1 MVMKNL
7 KIGFKLF
14 FIVIPLEILLILSLV
29 VLGINIRKAVNNSKA
44 VYYDTLYNV
53 NHNLLSA
60 DREIYRAQLSFTR
73 YIETQSAEKAQM
85 DEYYESVAAC
95 LEYAEKATEIASLDN
110 SLYKETLVDGVD
122 FEGAFNEFSENLVA
136 YKGSYVMEFH
146 IGDVTRQKQSFDTAR
161 ASLARLQSIT
171 ETWALKQGDIMSQG
185 IDAQIKMISLVYIAV
200 IVLMSLAVFAV
211 SHGIGKGI
219 RKTKERLDILAT
231 NDLTTEVPDTKAKDE
246 VGQMTRSFKKM
257 QSNLKEVVS
266 VLYAQSDELAG
277 SCEELS
283 AATNETSASMETINS
298 AAGELAKTATQTA
311 SEVEAIASD
320 MTRLTEVMG
329 RSEES
334 TQSITDASN
343 EIDRATKEGMD
354 KVESLI
360 DINRQCMEAFDNIFA
375 GISSIEE
382 SSARINKV
390 SELISSIA
398 AQTNL
403 LSLNASI
410 EAARAGEYGR
420 GFNVVAE
427 EIRKLSDQSAENV
440 NTINRL
446 LEELNNNTAEA
457 TFQSERVK
465 EYVERQNVSVEE
477 TKGSFEGIVKTI
489 EAVEEAVEGLKEVN
503 KELAGGFENI
513 SGLVEGL
520 SAASE
525 ENAATAEE
533 LSATAEMVA
542 KNMQTLNETQTQI
555 DNAAVKLTE
564 IVKQFKVEA

>member
-85 DEYYESVAAC
+85 EEYYESVAAC

-110 SLYKETLVDGVD
+110 SLYKETLAEGVD
-122 FEGAFNEFSENLVA
+122 FEGTFTEFSENLVA

-171 ETWALKQGDIMSQG
+171 ETWALKQGDIMSRG
-185 IDAQIKMISLVYIAV
+185 IDAQIKMISLVYLAV
-200 IVLMSLAVFAV
+200 IVVMSLAVFAV

-219 RKTKERLDILAT
+219 RKTKERLDVLAT
-231 NDLTTEVPDTKAKDE
+231 NDLTTDVPDTKARDE

-266 VLYAQSDELAG
+266 VLYAQSDELAD
-277 SCEELS
+277 SCENMS
-283 AATNETSASMETINS
+283 AATGEAASSMEAINT
-298 AAGELAKTATQTA
+298 AAGELAETASQTA
-311 SEVEAIASD
+311 MDVENIASD
-320 MTRLTEVMG
+320 MTRLSDVMD
-329 RSEES
+329 RSVES
-334 TQSITDASN
+334 TDSITRASEQIN
-343 EIDRATKEGMD
+343 KATGEGME
-354 KVESLI
+354 KVAGLI
-360 DINRQCMEAFDNIFA
+360 EINRQCIDAFESVFD
-375 GISSIEE
+375 GIASIEE
-382 SSARINKV
+382 SSDRISEV
-390 SELISSIA
+390 SGLISAIA
-398 AQTNL
+398 GQTNL

-427 EIRKLSDQSAENV
+427 EIRKLSVQSAENV
-440 NTINRL
+440 NTINAL
-446 LEELNNNTAEA
+446 LEELETNTAKA
-457 TFQSERVK
+457 TDSSKRVK
-465 EYVERQNVSVEE
+465 EFVEKQTVSVAE
-477 TKGSFEGIVKTI
+477 TKGSFEGIVNTI
-489 EAVEEAVEGLKEVN
+489 DDVNNAVDGLKEVN
-503 KELAGGFENI
+503 TELAKGFENI
-513 SGLVEGL
+513 NGLVAGL
-520 SAASE
+520 SAVSE

-533 LSATAEMVA
+533 LSATAAQVSENVA
-542 KNMQTLNETQTQI
+542 ALNETEKQI
-555 DNAAVKLTE
+555 DRASAKLAE
-564 IVKQFKVEA
+564 IVGNFKVE

>member
-85 DEYYESVAAC
+85 EEYYESVAAC

-110 SLYKETLVDGVD
+110 SLYKETLADGID

-185 IDAQIKMISLVYIAV
+185 IDAQIKMISLVYLAV
-200 IVLMSLAVFAV
+200 IVVMSLAVFAV

-219 RKTKERLDILAT
+219 RKTKERLDVLAT
-231 NDLTTEVPDTKAKDE
+231 NDLTTDVPDTKAKDE

-266 VLYAQSDELAG
+266 VLYAQSDELAD
-277 SCEELS
+277 SCENMS
-283 AATNETSASMETINS
+283 AATGEAASSMEAINT
-298 AAGELAKTATQTA
+298 AAGELAETASQTA
-311 SEVEAIASD
+311 MDVENIASD
-320 MTRLTEVMG
+320 MTRLSDVMD
-329 RSEES
+329 RSVES
-334 TQSITDASN
+334 TDSITKASEQIN
-343 EIDRATKEGMD
+343 KATGEGME
-354 KVESLI
+354 KVAGLI
-360 DINRQCMEAFDNIFA
+360 EINRQCIDAFESVFD
-375 GISSIEE
+375 GIASIEE
-382 SSARINKV
+382 SSDRISEV
-390 SELISSIA
+390 SGLISAIA
-398 AQTNL
+398 GQTNL

-427 EIRKLSDQSAENV
+427 EIRKLSVQSAENV
-440 NTINRL
+440 NTINAL
-446 LEELNNNTAEA
+446 LEELETNTAKA
-457 TFQSERVK
+457 TDSSKRVK
-465 EYVERQNVSVEE
+465 EFVEKQTVSVAE
-477 TKGSFEGIVKTI
+477 TKGSFEGIVNTI
-489 EAVEEAVEGLKEVN
+489 DDVNNAVDGLKEVN
-503 KELAGGFENI
+503 AELAKGFENI
-513 SGLVEGL
+513 NGLVAGL
-520 SAASE
+520 SAVSE

-533 LSATAEMVA
+533 LSATAAQVSENVA
-542 KNMQTLNETQTQI
+542 ALNETEKQI
-555 DNAAVKLTE
+555 DRASAKLAE
-564 IVKQFKVEA
+564 IVGNFKVE

>member
-85 DEYYESVAAC
+85 EEYYESVAAC

-110 SLYKETLVDGVD
+110 SLYKETLADGID

-185 IDAQIKMISLVYIAV
+185 IDAQIKMISLVYLAV
-200 IVLMSLAVFAV
+200 IVVMSLAVFAV

-219 RKTKERLDILAT
+219 RKTKERLDVLAT
-231 NDLTTEVPDTKAKDE
+231 NDLTTDVPDTKAKDE

-266 VLYAQSDELAG
+266 VLYAQSDELAD
-277 SCEELS
+277 SCENMS
-283 AATNETSASMETINS
+283 AATGEAASSMEAINT
-298 AAGELAKTATQTA
+298 AAGELAETASQTA
-311 SEVEAIASD
+311 MDVENIASD
-320 MTRLTEVMG
+320 MTRLSDVMD
-329 RSEES
+329 RSVES
-334 TQSITDASN
+334 TDSITRASEQIN
-343 EIDRATKEGMD
+343 KATGEGME
-354 KVESLI
+354 KVAGLI
-360 DINRQCMEAFDNIFA
+360 EINRQCIDAFESVFD
-375 GISSIEE
+375 GIASIEE
-382 SSARINKV
+382 SSDRISEV
-390 SELISSIA
+390 SGLISAIA
-398 AQTNL
+398 GQTNL

-410 EAARAGEYGR
+410 EAAKAGEYGR

-427 EIRKLSDQSAENV
+427 EIRKLSVQSAENV
-440 NTINRL
+440 NTINAL
-446 LEELNNNTAEA
+446 LEELETNTAKA
-457 TFQSERVK
+457 TDSSKRVK
-465 EYVERQNVSVEE
+465 EFVEKQTVSVAE
-477 TKGSFEGIVKTI
+477 TKGSFEGIVNTI
-489 EAVEEAVEGLKEVN
+489 DDVNNAVDGLKEVN
-503 KELAGGFENI
+503 TELAKGFENI
-513 SGLVEGL
+513 NGLVAGL
-520 SAASE
+520 SAVSE

-533 LSATAEMVA
+533 LSATAAQVSENVA
-542 KNMQTLNETQTQI
+542 ALNETEKQI
-555 DNAAVKLTE
+555 DRASAKLAE
-564 IVKQFKVEA
+564 IVGNFKVE

>member
-1 MVMKNL
+1 MKNL

-85 DEYYESVAAC
+85 EEYYESVTNC

-110 SLYKETLVDGVD
+110 SLYKETLVEGVD
-122 FEGAFNEFSENLVA
+122 FEETFTEFSENLVA
-136 YKGSYVMEFH
+136 YQGSYVMEFH

-171 ETWALKQGDIMSQG
+171 ETWALKQGDILSRG
-185 IDAQIKMISLVYIAV
+185 IDAQIKMISLVYLAV
-200 IVLMSLAVFAV
+200 IVVMSLAVFAV

-219 RKTKERLDILAT
+219 RKTKERLDVLAT
-231 NDLTTEVPDTKAKDE
+231 NDLTTDVPDTKAKDE

-266 VLYAQSDELAG
+266 VLYAQSDELAD
-277 SCEELS
+277 SCENMS
-283 AATNETSASMETINS
+283 AATGEAASSMEAINT
-298 AAGELAKTATQTA
+298 AAGELAETASQTA
-311 SEVEAIASD
+311 MDVENIASD
-320 MTRLTEVMG
+320 MTRLSDVMD
-329 RSEES
+329 RSVES
-334 TQSITDASN
+334 TDSITKASEQIN
-343 EIDRATKEGMD
+343 KATGEGME
-354 KVESLI
+354 KVAGLI
-360 DINRQCMEAFDNIFA
+360 EINRQCIDAFESVFD
-375 GISSIEE
+375 GIASIEE
-382 SSARINKV
+382 SSDRISEV
-390 SELISSIA
+390 SGLISAIA
-398 AQTNL
+398 GQTNL

-427 EIRKLSDQSAENV
+427 EIRKLSVQSAENV
-440 NTINRL
+440 NTINAL
-446 LEELNNNTAEA
+446 LEELETNTAKA
-457 TFQSERVK
+457 TDSSKRVK
-465 EYVERQNVSVEE
+465 EFVEKQTVSVAE
-477 TKGSFEGIVKTI
+477 TKGSFEGIVNTI
-489 EAVEEAVEGLKEVN
+489 DDVNNAVDGLKEVN
-503 KELAGGFENI
+503 AELAKGFENI
-513 SGLVEGL
+513 NGLVAGL
-520 SAASE
+520 SAVSE

-533 LSATAEMVA
+533 LSATAAQVSENVA
-542 KNMQTLNETQTQI
+542 ALNETEKQI
-555 DNAAVKLTE
+555 DRASAKLAE
-564 IVKQFKVEA
+564 IVGNFKVE

>member
-85 DEYYESVAAC
+85 EEYYESVTNC

-110 SLYKETLVDGVD
+110 SLYKETLVEGVD
-122 FEGAFNEFSENLVA
+122 FEETFTEFSENLVA
-136 YKGSYVMEFH
+136 YQGSYVMEFH

-171 ETWALKQGDIMSQG
+171 ETWALKQGDILSRG
-185 IDAQIKMISLVYIAV
+185 IDAQIKMISLVYLAV
-200 IVLMSLAVFAV
+200 IVVMSLAVFAV

-219 RKTKERLDILAT
+219 RKTKERLDVLAT
-231 NDLTTEVPDTKAKDE
+231 NDLTTDVPDTKAKDE

-266 VLYAQSDELAG
+266 VLYAQSDELAD
-277 SCEELS
+277 SCENMS
-283 AATNETSASMETINS
+283 AATGEAASSMEAINT
-298 AAGELAKTATQTA
+298 AAGELAETASQTA
-311 SEVEAIASD
+311 MDVENIASD
-320 MTRLTEVMG
+320 MTRLSDVMD
-329 RSEES
+329 RSVES
-334 TQSITDASN
+334 TDSITKASEQIN
-343 EIDRATKEGMD
+343 KATGEGME
-354 KVESLI
+354 KVAGLI
-360 DINRQCMEAFDNIFA
+360 EINRQCIDAFESVFD
-375 GISSIEE
+375 GIASIEE
-382 SSARINKV
+382 SSDRISEV
-390 SELISSIA
+390 SGLISAIA
-398 AQTNL
+398 GQTNL

-427 EIRKLSDQSAENV
+427 EIRKLSVQSAENV
-440 NTINRL
+440 NTINAL
-446 LEELNNNTAEA
+446 LEELETNTAKA
-457 TFQSERVK
+457 TDSSKRVK
-465 EYVERQNVSVEE
+465 EFVEKQTVSVAE
-477 TKGSFEGIVKTI
+477 TKGSFEGIVNTI
-489 EAVEEAVEGLKEVN
+489 DDVNNAVDGLKEVN
-503 KELAGGFENI
+503 AELAKGFENI
-513 SGLVEGL
+513 NGLVAGL
-520 SAASE
+520 SAVSE

-533 LSATAEMVA
+533 LSATAAQVSENVA
-542 KNMQTLNETQTQI
+542 ALNETEKQI
-555 DNAAVKLTE
+555 DRASAKLAE
-564 IVKQFKVEA
+564 IVGNFKVE

>member
-85 DEYYESVAAC
+85 EEYYESVAAC

-110 SLYKETLVDGVD
+110 SLYKETLAEGVD
-122 FEGAFNEFSENLVA
+122 FEGTFTEFSENLVA

-161 ASLARLQSIT
+161 ASLARLQNIT

-185 IDAQIKMISLVYIAV
+185 IDAQIKMISLVYLAV
-200 IVLMSLAVFAV
+200 IVVMSLAVFAV

-219 RKTKERLDILAT
+219 RKTKERLDVLAT
-231 NDLTTEVPDTKAKDE
+231 NDLTTDVPDTKAKDE

-266 VLYAQSDELAG
+266 VLYAQSDELAD
-277 SCEELS
+277 SCENMS
-283 AATNETSASMETINS
+283 AATGEAASSMEAINT
-298 AAGELAKTATQTA
+298 AAGELAETASQTA
-311 SEVEAIASD
+311 MDVENIASD
-320 MTRLTEVMG
+320 MTRLSDVMD
-329 RSEES
+329 RSVES
-334 TQSITDASN
+334 TDSITKASEQIN
-343 EIDRATKEGMD
+343 KATGEGME
-354 KVESLI
+354 KVAGLI
-360 DINRQCMEAFDNIFA
+360 EINRQCIDAFESVFD
-375 GISSIEE
+375 GIASIEE
-382 SSARINKV
+382 SSDRISEV
-390 SELISSIA
+390 SGLISAIA
-398 AQTNL
+398 GQTNL

-427 EIRKLSDQSAENV
+427 EIRKLSVQSAENV
-440 NTINRL
+440 NTINAL
-446 LEELNNNTAEA
+446 LEELETNTAKA
-457 TFQSERVK
+457 TDSSKRVK
-465 EYVERQNVSVEE
+465 EFVEKQTVSVAE
-477 TKGSFEGIVKTI
+477 TKGSFEGIVNTI
-489 EAVEEAVEGLKEVN
+489 DDVNNAVDGLKEVN
-503 KELAGGFENI
+503 TELAKGFENI
-513 SGLVEGL
+513 NGLVAGL
-520 SAASE
+520 SAVSE

-533 LSATAEMVA
+533 LSATAAQVSENVA
-542 KNMQTLNETQTQI
+542 ALNETEKQI
-555 DNAAVKLTE
+555 DRASAKLAE
-564 IVKQFKVEA
+564 IVGNFKVE

>member
-85 DEYYESVAAC
+85 EEYYESVAAC

-110 SLYKETLVDGVD
+110 SLYKETLAEGVD
-122 FEGAFNEFSENLVA
+122 FEGTFTEFSENLVA

-171 ETWALKQGDIMSQG
+171 ETWALKQGDIMSRG
-185 IDAQIKMISLVYIAV
+185 IDAQIKMISLVYLAV
-200 IVLMSLAVFAV
+200 IVVMSLAVFAV

-219 RKTKERLDILAT
+219 RKTKERLDVLAT
-231 NDLTTEVPDTKAKDE
+231 NDLTTDVPDTKAKDE

-266 VLYAQSDELAG
+266 VLYAQSDELAD
-277 SCEELS
+277 SCENMS
-283 AATNETSASMETINS
+283 AATGEAASSMEAINT
-298 AAGELAKTATQTA
+298 AAGELAETASQTA
-311 SEVEAIASD
+311 MDVENIASD
-320 MTRLTEVMG
+320 MTRLSDVMD
-329 RSEES
+329 RSVES
-334 TQSITDASN
+334 TDSITRASEQIN
-343 EIDRATKEGMD
+343 KATGEGME
-354 KVESLI
+354 KVAGLI
-360 DINRQCMEAFDNIFA
+360 EINRQCIDAFESVFD
-375 GISSIEE
+375 GIASIEE
-382 SSARINKV
+382 SSDRISEV
-390 SELISSIA
+390 SGLISAIA
-398 AQTNL
+398 GQTNL

-427 EIRKLSDQSAENV
+427 EIRKLSVQSAENV
-440 NTINRL
+440 NTINAL
-446 LEELNNNTAEA
+446 LEELETNTAKA
-457 TFQSERVK
+457 TDSSKRVK
-465 EYVERQNVSVEE
+465 EFVEKQTVSVAE
-477 TKGSFEGIVKTI
+477 TKGSFEGIVNTI
-489 EAVEEAVEGLKEVN
+489 DDVNNAVDGLKEVN
-503 KELAGGFENI
+503 TELAKGFENI
-513 SGLVEGL
+513 NGLVAGL
-520 SAASE
+520 SAVSE

-533 LSATAEMVA
+533 LSATAAQVSENVA
-542 KNMQTLNETQTQI
+542 ALNETEKQI
-555 DNAAVKLTE
+555 DRASAKLAE
-564 IVKQFKVEA
+564 IVGNFKVE

>member
-85 DEYYESVAAC
+85 EEYYESVAAC

-110 SLYKETLVDGVD
+110 SLYKETLAEGVD
-122 FEGAFNEFSENLVA
+122 FEGTFTEFSENLVA
-136 YKGSYVMEFH
+136 YQGSYVMEFH

-185 IDAQIKMISLVYIAV
+185 IDAQIKMISLVYLAV
-200 IVLMSLAVFAV
+200 IVVMSLAVFAV

-219 RKTKERLDILAT
+219 RKTKERLDVLAT
-231 NDLTTEVPDTKAKDE
+231 NDLTTDVPDTKAKDE

-266 VLYAQSDELAG
+266 VLYAQSDELAD
-277 SCEELS
+277 SCENMS
-283 AATNETSASMETINS
+283 AATGEAASSMEAINT
-298 AAGELAKTATQTA
+298 AAGELAETASQTA
-311 SEVEAIASD
+311 MDVENIASD
-320 MTRLTEVMG
+320 MTRLSDVMD
-329 RSEES
+329 RSVES
-334 TQSITDASN
+334 TDSITKASEQIN
-343 EIDRATKEGMD
+343 KATGEGME
-354 KVESLI
+354 KVAGLI
-360 DINRQCMEAFDNIFA
+360 EINRQCIDAFESVFD
-375 GISSIEE
+375 GIASIEE
-382 SSARINKV
+382 SSDRISEV
-390 SELISSIA
+390 SGLISAIA
-398 AQTNL
+398 GQTNL

-427 EIRKLSDQSAENV
+427 EIRKLSVQSAENV
-440 NTINRL
+440 NTINAL
-446 LEELNNNTAEA
+446 LEELETNTAKA
-457 TFQSERVK
+457 TDSSKRVK
-465 EYVERQNVSVEE
+465 EFVEKQTVSVAE
-477 TKGSFEGIVKTI
+477 TKGSFEGIVNTI
-489 EAVEEAVEGLKEVN
+489 DDVNNAVDGLKAVN
-503 KELAGGFENI
+503 TELAKGFENI
-513 SGLVEGL
+513 NGLVAGL
-520 SAASE
+520 SAVSE

-533 LSATAEMVA
+533 LSATAAQVSENVA
-542 KNMQTLNETQTQI
+542 ALNETEKQI
-555 DNAAVKLTE
+555 DRASAKLAE
-564 IVKQFKVEA
+564 IVGNFKVE

>member
-53 NHNLLSA
+53 NHNLLST

-85 DEYYESVAAC
+85 EEYYERVAAC

-110 SLYKETLVDGVD
+110 SLYKETLAEGVD
-122 FEGAFNEFSENLVA
+122 FEGTFTEFSENLVA
-136 YKGSYVMEFH
+136 YQGSYVMEFH

-185 IDAQIKMISLVYIAV
+185 IDAQIKMISLVYLAV
-200 IVLMSLAVFAV
+200 IVVMSLAVFAV

-219 RKTKERLDILAT
+219 RKTKERLDVLAT
-231 NDLTTEVPDTKAKDE
+231 NDLTTDVPDTKAKDE

-266 VLYAQSDELAG
+266 VLYAQSDELAD
-277 SCEELS
+277 SCENMS
-283 AATNETSASMETINS
+283 AATGEAASSMEAINT
-298 AAGELAKTATQTA
+298 AAGELAETASQTA
-311 SEVEAIASD
+311 MDVENIASD
-320 MTRLTEVMG
+320 MTRLSDVMD
-329 RSEES
+329 RSVES
-334 TQSITDASN
+334 TDSITKASEQIN
-343 EIDRATKEGMD
+343 KATGEGME
-354 KVESLI
+354 KVAGLI
-360 DINRQCMEAFDNIFA
+360 EINRQCIDAFESVFD
-375 GISSIEE
+375 GIASIEE
-382 SSARINKV
+382 SSDRISEV
-390 SELISSIA
+390 SGLISAIA
-398 AQTNL
+398 GQTNL

-427 EIRKLSDQSAENV
+427 EIRKLSVQSAENV
-440 NTINRL
+440 NTINAL
-446 LEELNNNTAEA
+446 LEELETNTAKA
-457 TFQSERVK
+457 TDSSKRVK
-465 EYVERQNVSVEE
+465 EFVEKQTVSVAE
-477 TKGSFEGIVKTI
+477 TKGSFEGIVNTI
-489 EAVEEAVEGLKEVN
+489 DDVNNAVDGLKAVN
-503 KELAGGFENI
+503 TELAKGFENI
-513 SGLVEGL
+513 NGLVAGL
-520 SAASE
+520 SAVSE

-533 LSATAEMVA
+533 LSATAAQVSENVA
-542 KNMQTLNETQTQI
+542 ALNETEKQI
-555 DNAAVKLTE
+555 DRASAKLAE
-564 IVKQFKVEA
+564 IVGNFKVE

>member
-53 NHNLLSA
+53 NRNLLSA

-110 SLYKETLVDGVD
+110 SLYKETLADGID

-136 YKGSYVMEFH
+136 YQGAYVMEFH

-171 ETWALKQGDIMSQG
+171 ETWALKQGDIMSRE
-185 IDAQIKMISLVYIAV
+185 IDAQIKMISLVYLAV

-219 RKTKERLDILAT
+219 RKTKERLDVLAT
-231 NDLTTEVPDTKAKDE
+231 NDLTTDVPDTKAKDE

-266 VLYAQSDELAG
+266 VLYAQSDELAD
-277 SCEELS
+277 SCENMS
-283 AATNETSASMETINS
+283 AATGEAASSMEAINT
-298 AAGELAKTATQTA
+298 AAGELAETASQTA
-311 SEVEAIASD
+311 MDVENIASD
-320 MTRLTEVMG
+320 MTRLSDVMD
-329 RSEES
+329 RSVES
-334 TQSITDASN
+334 TDSITKASEQIN
-343 EIDRATKEGMD
+343 KATGEGME
-354 KVESLI
+354 KVAGLI
-360 DINRQCMEAFDNIFA
+360 EINRQCIDAFESVFD
-375 GISSIEE
+375 GIASIEE
-382 SSARINKV
+382 SSDRISEV
-390 SELISSIA
+390 SGLISAIA
-398 AQTNL
+398 GQTNL

-427 EIRKLSDQSAENV
+427 EIRKLSVQSAENV
-440 NTINRL
+440 NTINAL
-446 LEELNNNTAEA
+446 LEELETNTAKA
-457 TFQSERVK
+457 TDSSKRVK
-465 EYVERQNVSVEE
+465 EFVEKQTASVAE
-477 TKGSFEGIVKTI
+477 TKGSFEGIVNTI
-489 EAVEEAVEGLKEVN
+489 DDVNNAVDGLKEVN
-503 KELAGGFENI
+503 AELAKGFENI
-513 SGLVEGL
+513 NGLVAGL
-520 SAASE
+520 SAVSE

-533 LSATAEMVA
+533 LSATAAQVSENVA
-542 KNMQTLNETQTQI
+542 ALNETEKQI
-555 DNAAVKLTE
+555 DRASAKLAE
-564 IVKQFKVEA
+564 IVGNFKVE